1 MAFGVLCG
9 LPLSVTGNCGGFGI
23 VFSGISG
30 RAGGAHRPED
40 GAPGGPADGLR
51 ALPARFLNKRAEP
64 PESPGHM
71 PVIRGLKIH
80 QKMGEKPCKY
90 WEKWR
95 F

>member
-9 LPLSVTGNCGGFGI
+9 LPLSVTGNCGGFGT

-64 PESPGHM
+64 PG
-71 PVIRGLKIH
+71 
-80 QKMGEKPCKY
+80 KPRPRACNT
-90 WEKWR
+90 WSENT
-95 F
+95 